1 MNIFKKANFLVMS
14 WTVEALN
21 KTADDEPPK
30 DAEGKAIIDF
40 AVGGQAV
47 IEGVMMR
54 SPNNLTIAV
63 RKADGTIKVKKKKF
77 RTLTQRYKWLNVP
90 IIRGVI
96 NLVEMMYVGS
106 DAINYSAAE
115 SLEGDEAESGVAKLH
130 TTDHKKGSYDGEIS
144 KDEKA
149 KKIKTDKPSALSK
162 IGMALMYIFSFA
174 IAMVMSLGL
183 FKLIPLWITTWLDS
197 QSSYIHNNYIV
208 FNLIDGVLK
217 MTIFLS
223 YIYILSLFPSFHR
236 IFEYHGAEH
245 KSIFNY
251 ESHEPL
257 NVKNAKKQIRFH
269 PRCGTSF
276 ILIVF
281 LVSILFYTFIP
292 KQPDFWANFSLRL
305 ALLPFIAGISY
316 EYLKLSA
323 KHANNRIV
331 KALIAPGLWFQ
342 RLTTQEPDEKQLAV
356 GLQSLQAALEME
368 KMAN

>member
-1 MNIFKKANFLVMS
+1 MN
-14 WTVEALN
+14 WTIEALN
-21 KTADDEPPK
+21 KTADEQSIK
-30 DAEGKAIIDF
+30 GIDF

-63 RKADGTIKVKKKKF
+63 RKADGSIKVKKRKF
-77 RTLTQRYKWLNVP
+77 KTLTQRHKWLNVP
-90 IIRGVI
+90 IVRGVI

-115 SLEGDEAESGVAKLH
+115 SMDSDEAESGVTKSH
-130 TTDHKKGSYDGEIS
+130 KMDHHEKSVDGETIAHESTKNKIS
-144 KDEKA
+144 
-149 KKIKTDKPSALSK
+149 SFFSK
-162 IGMALMYIFSFA
+162 IGFVAMYVISFILA
-174 IAMVMSLGL
+174 IGLSLSL
-183 FKLIPLWITTWLDS
+183 FKIIPLWITTWLDS
-197 QSSYIHNNYIV
+197 QSSYIHDHFIV
-208 FNLIDGVLK
+208 FNLIDGVIK

-223 YIYILSLFPSFHR
+223 YIFILSQFKSFHR

-251 ESHEPL
+251 ESHEEL
-257 NVKNAKKQIRFH
+257 NVANAKKQIRFH

-281 LVSILFYTFIP
+281 LISILVYTFIP

-323 KHANNRIV
+323 KHANNPIV

-342 RLTTQEPDEKQLAV
+342 RLTTQEPDDKQLAV
-356 GLQSLQAALEME
+356 GLQSLEAALEME
-368 KMAN
+368 KA

>member
-1 MNIFKKANFLVMS
+1 MNIFKKVNFLVMS

-21 KTADDEPPK
+21 KTSDEQTV
-30 DAEGKAIIDF
+30 EGIDF

-63 RKADGTIKVKKKKF
+63 RKADGTIKVKKRHF
-77 RTLTQRYKWLNVP
+77 RTFTQRHKWLNVP
-90 IIRGVI
+90 IVRGVI

-115 SLEGDEAESGVAKLH
+115 SMDEEEP
-130 TTDHKKGSYDGEIS
+130 KKHVKKSYDGEEPKKE
-144 KDEKA
+144 KDS
-149 KKIKTDKPSALSK
+149 KPSLLAK
-162 IGMALMYIFSFA
+162 IGFVAMYVISFVLA
-174 IAMVMSLGL
+174 IGMSLSL
-183 FKLIPLWITTWLDS
+183 FKIIPLWITTWLDS
-197 QSSYIHNNYIV
+197 QFSYIHDHFIV
-208 FNLIDGVLK
+208 FNLIDGVIK

-223 YIYILSLFPSFHR
+223 YIFILSQFKSFHR

-257 NVKNAKKQIRFH
+257 NVDNAKKQIRFH

-276 ILIVF
+276 ILVVF
-281 LVSILFYTFIP
+281 LISILFYTFIP
-292 KQPDFWANFSLRL
+292 KQPDFWTNFSLRL

-323 KHANNRIV
+323 KHANNPIV

-342 RLTTQEPDEKQLAV
+342 RLTTQEPDDKQLEV
-356 GLQSLQAALEME
+356 GLQSLQVALEME
-368 KMAN
+368 KSN

>member
-21 KTADDEPPK
+21 KTADDEIPK
-30 DAEGKAIIDF
+30 NAADKPIIDF

-63 RKADGTIKVKKKKF
+63 RKPDGTIKVKKRKF
-77 RTLTQRYKWLNVP
+77 KTFTQRHKWLNMP
-90 IIRGVI
+90 IVRGVI
-96 NLVEMMYVGS
+96 NLVEMMIVGS
-106 DAINYSAAE
+106 EAINYSAAE
-115 SLEGDEAESGVAKLH
+115 SMEDEPTHHAK
-130 TTDHKKGSYDGEIS
+130 KSFDGETGNV
-144 KDEKA
+144 KT
-149 KKIKTDKPSALSK
+149 KKTSHLAK
-162 IGMALMYIFSFA
+162 IGMAIMYIFSFA
-174 IAMVMSLGL
+174 IAIIMSIGL
-183 FKLIPLWITTWLDS
+183 FKFVPLWITTWLDS
-197 QSSYIHNNYIV
+197 QSAYIHTHYII
-208 FNLIDGVLK
+208 FNLIDGVIK
-217 MTIFLS
+217 MSIFLS

-257 NVKNAKKQIRFH
+257 TVTNAKKQIRFH

-281 LVSILFYTFIP
+281 LISILFYTFVP
-292 KQPDFWANFSLRL
+292 KQPDFWANFAVRL

-323 KHANNRIV
+323 KHANNTIV

-368 KMAN
+368 KSNTI

>member
-1 MNIFKKANFLVMS
+1 MNILKKVNFLVMS

-21 KTADDEPPK
+21 KTADDEIPQT
-30 DAEGKAIIDF
+30 DGKPIIDF

-63 RKADGTIKVKKKKF
+63 RKPDGSIKVKKRKF
-77 RTLTQRYKWLNVP
+77 RTFTQRFKWLNVP
-90 IIRGVI
+90 IVRGVI
-96 NLVEMMYVGS
+96 NLVEMMYIGS

-115 SLEGDEAESGVAKLH
+115 SLDEEQSNN
-130 TTDHKKGSYDGEIS
+130 KKKSFDGETS
-144 KDEKA
+144 KS
-149 KKIKTDKPSALSK
+149 DKPSLLSK
-162 IGMALMYIFSFA
+162 IGFVAMYVISFVLA
-174 IAMVMSLGL
+174 IAMSISL
-183 FKLIPLWITTWLDS
+183 FKLIPLWVTTWLDS
-197 QSSYIHNNYIV
+197 QFSYIHDNYII

-217 MTIFLS
+217 MAIFLS

-251 ESHEPL
+251 ESHEQL

-276 ILIVF
+276 ILVVF
-281 LVSILFYTFIP
+281 LISILFYTFIP

-305 ALLPFIAGISY
+305 ALLPLIAGISY

-342 RLTTQEPDEKQLAV
+342 RLTTQEPDEKQLEV
-356 GLQSLQAALEME
+356 GLKSLQTALEME
-368 KMAN
+368 KA

>member
-21 KTADDEPPK
+21 KTADEQ
-30 DAEGKAIIDF
+30 ALEAIDF

-63 RKADGTIKVKKKKF
+63 RKTDGSIKVKKRKF
-77 RTLTQRYKWLNVP
+77 QTFTQRYKWLNIP
-90 IIRGVI
+90 IVRGVI

-115 SLEGDEAESGVAKLH
+115 SMDEEPH
-130 TTDHKKGSYDGEIS
+130 QEKKSYDGETG
-144 KDEKA
+144 
-149 KKIKTDKPSALSK
+149 KKNHTKYSVLAK
-162 IGMALMYIFSFA
+162 IGLMIMYIISFVLA
-174 IAMVMSLGL
+174 IAMSIGL
-183 FKLIPLWITTWLDS
+183 FKFIPLLITTWLDS
-197 QSSYIHNNYIV
+197 QNAYIHTHYIV
-208 FNLIDGVLK
+208 FNLIDGVIK

-223 YIYILSLFPSFHR
+223 YIYILSLFKSFHR
-236 IFEYHGAEH
+236 VFEYHGAEH

-251 ESHEPL
+251 ESHQPL
-257 NVKNAKKQIRFH
+257 NVENAKKQIRFH

-276 ILIVF
+276 ILVVF
-281 LVSILFYTFIP
+281 LISILFYTFIP
-292 KQPDFWANFSLRL
+292 KQPDFWVNFSVRL

-316 EYLKLSA
+316 EYLKISA
-323 KHANNRIV
+323 KHANNPIV

-356 GLQSLQAALEME
+356 GLESLQAALEME
-368 KMAN
+368 KP